1 MMKIKYN
8 NGTSEREIEVV
19 NFYEDVAKLLVKED
33 VENGKRV
40 IEINTMYG
48 EVVYEV
54 SNHMNGL
61 VKIRE
66 LQNTMPDEYADEG
79 LKHCYLFF
87 SKFVNAEK
95 HTFYEITPHETG
107 ISVRYGHKGDKN
119 SMFSN
124 PRTDSIPKRM
134 YWIKKYEKL
143 ANGYADSEQ
152 LNFALKKKML
162 S

>member
-8 NGTSEREIEVV
+8 NGIEERDIEVK

-48 EVVYEV
+48 NAVYEV
-54 SNHMNGL
+54 RNRKDGYL
-61 VKIRE
+61 KIRE
-66 LQNTMPDEYADEG
+66 LLNTMPDEYADEG
-79 LKHCYLFF
+79 LKPCYLFG
-87 SKFVNAEK
+87 KFVSAEK
-95 HTFYEITPHETG
+95 HNFYEITPCKTD
-107 ISVRYGHKGDKN
+107 VTVKYGRKGDKD
-119 SMFSN
+119 SMFSD

-152 LNFALKKKML
+152 LNFTLRKKML

>member
-1 MMKIKYN
+1 MMRIKYSN
-8 NGTSEREIEVV
+8 RVSEREIEVV

-40 IEINTMYG
+40 IEINTIYG
-48 EVVYEV
+48 KAVYEV
-54 SNHMNGL
+54 SNHMNGHL
-61 VKIRE
+61 KIRE

-79 LKHCYLFF
+79 LKPCYMFA
-87 SKFVNAEK
+87 KFASAEK
-95 HTFYEITPHETG
+95 HNFYEITPRETD
-107 ISVRYGHKGDKN
+107 IIVSYGCKGDKN

-124 PRTDSIPKRM
+124 PRIDSIPKRM